1 MLQAHPGPARHA
13 PLLVFAVAL
22 ASFARFAAPGV
33 GFDDSGELAAAAV
46 TTGVPHPPGFPGWVL
61 LSKLW
66 LLLAAPLGGDPARL
80 LSLLSASCAAGAAA
94 LLARTALARG
104 AGFGPALGAGVLP
117 CMAPTFAHQALIC
130 EVYAPA
136 AFLQMALVAHALGER
151 PRAGRAGLL
160 LGLGACVHPGSL
172 FGAPLVLLAA
182 LRAREEAEE
191 HEPTMLAQTGRA
203 LLGLGIGLL
212 PYLYVPWAARREPLL
227 SWGDA
232 RGGQR
237 LLDHLLRTQF
247 SGEAVATHAER
258 LRFLAEELLC
268 QWPLL
273 LLVCALGI
281 PYLLRSTRARRASWA
296 LTSCILLGSLVL
308 YTSNR
313 FALEEPSRWRLAGAH
328 TPLVV
333 YMSALCMLSL
343 VALERRMA
351 PSMPRVRTSP
361 LWPLLAL
368 LLANSWRPSTLSVA
382 LDQSGAHAAER
393 YATEALEACAPE
405 SVLLISRAG
414 YGDVLHFPL
423 MYAQLVKHERTD
435 VLLIDR
441 DMLGMPWYREQ
452 LARAEPRLAEP
463 LDQLASSLADPR
475 LAGDPR
481 SRRLANLPFI
491 HSLFDGPR
499 PVAVLGSVSQRLLD
513 GRRALADHALWH
525 VAARSGARAGLDPR
539 AGRDRERPGGTWLPS
554 EDTDPWIAELRKL
567 YTARERAR

>member
-1 MLQAHPGPARHA
+1 MNRCSPGETR
-13 PLLVFAVAL
+13 
-22 ASFARFAAPGV
+22 
-33 GFDDSGELAAAAV
+33 AAASACS
-46 TTGVPHPPGFPGWVL
+46 TTC
-61 LSKLW
+61 S
-66 LLLAAPLGGDPARL
+66 AP
-80 LSLLSASCAAGAAA
+80 SS
-94 LLARTALARG
+94 
-104 AGFGPALGAGVLP
+104 
-117 CMAPTFAHQALIC
+117 
-130 EVYAPA
+130 
-136 AFLQMALVAHALGER
+136 
-151 PRAGRAGLL
+151 RAK
-160 LGLGACVHPGSL
+160 
-172 FGAPLVLLAA
+172 
-182 LRAREEAEE
+182 
-191 HEPTMLAQTGRA
+191 
-203 LLGLGIGLL
+203 
-212 PYLYVPWAARREPLL
+212 
-227 SWGDA
+227 
-232 RGGQR
+232 
-237 LLDHLLRTQF
+237 
-247 SGEAVATHAER
+247 HAER